1 MAKSNLRNLSGKPQK
16 KRTICSRTDTKTL
29 AVFLTVTDLLWF
41 GLCVMSGTFK
51 LESVK
56 TSTSRTSTRSSATI
70 QSCQSVSTII

>member
-1 MAKSNLRNLSGKPQK
+1 MAKSNLRNLSGKPQ

-51 LESVK
+51 LETMK
-56 TSTSRTSTRSSATI
+56 TSTSRTSTRSSLVEVNQAI
-70 QSCQSVSTII
+70 